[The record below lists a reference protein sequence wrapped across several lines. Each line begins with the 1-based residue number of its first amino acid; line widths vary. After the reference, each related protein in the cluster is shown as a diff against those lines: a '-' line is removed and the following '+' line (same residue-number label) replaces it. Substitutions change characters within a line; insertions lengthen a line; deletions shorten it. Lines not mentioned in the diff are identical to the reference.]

1 MRLGKAQI
9 VPVALAADSNGEPDR
24 KGPERPTMPYDSA
37 DPTMVSAT
45 HRRKTHRPLVL
56 AALIMAMFMAAI
68 EATIVATA
76 LPTIAAKLGGLALY
90 SWVFSAF
97 LLMQAVSIPIY
108 GKLSDLFGRK
118 HVFIVGILI
127 FLVGSAL
134 CGMAWS
140 MPALVAFRFI
150 QGIGAGAVQ
159 PLATTLIGDLY
170 TLEERGRVQGYL
182 SSVWGISAII
192 GPLAGAL
199 IVQHANWA
207 WVFWANLPFGVAT
220 IALVSLYLHEEVE
233 PRKPYVDYAGAG
245 LILVGL
251 VALMLALTQGGH
263 WGIAAVLFLL
273 ALAAVAMWLF
283 VRQERRAPDP
293 IMHLELWE
301 NHLIA
306 LANAATLCAG
316 IAMIGVISFLPPF
329 VQDVLGESALV
340 AGITVC
346 AMSVGWPLASVTTG
360 HLLLRVGTRQLARI
374 GGSAVFTGSLIIALA
389 ADRGPVFAGLGSFII
404 GAGLGVLNTTFI
416 VSIQTSVGWSQR
428 GVATASNML
437 MRILGNTL
445 GAAVFGGVLNLALQQ
460 NLAPGGAIH
469 AGLSSGL
476 QIVFWAVVLFAAI
489 TSVASWL
496 IPDHR
501 MRDGAM
507 KAA

>member
-170 TLEERGRVQGYL
+170 TLEERGRELGLKYIEL
-182 SSVWGISAII
+182 PGDI
-192 GPLAGAL
+192 GVLA
-199 IVQHANWA
+199 N
-207 WVFWANLPFGVAT
+207 
-220 IALVSLYLHEEVE
+220 
-233 PRKPYVDYAGAG
+233 GAG
-245 LILVGL
+245 LTMTTMDVIEHYGGAPANFLEIGGEAYTKATAALELV
-251 VALMLALTQGGH
+251 LANPRVKSLIVNFCGAFARTDVMAEGVVRAWETLQPTLPVFFSVHGTGEEE
-263 WGIAAVLFLL
+263 AVRLIRERLELEPFDRMED
-273 ALAAVAMWLF
+273 AVRAAVA
-283 VRQERRAPDP
+283 
-293 IMHLELWE
+293 
-301 NHLIA
+301 
-306 LANAATLCAG
+306 AA
-316 IAMIGVISFLPPF
+316 
-329 VQDVLGESALV
+329 
-340 AGITVC
+340 
-346 AMSVGWPLASVTTG
+346 
-360 HLLLRVGTRQLARI
+360 R
-374 GGSAVFTGSLIIALA
+374 
-389 ADRGPVFAGLGSFII
+389 
-404 GAGLGVLNTTFI
+404 
-416 VSIQTSVGWSQR
+416 
-428 GVATASNML
+428 
-437 MRILGNTL
+437 
-445 GAAVFGGVLNLALQQ
+445 
-460 NLAPGGAIH
+460 
-469 AGLSSGL
+469 
-476 QIVFWAVVLFAAI
+476 
-489 TSVASWL
+489 
-496 IPDHR
+496 
-501 MRDGAM
+501 
-507 KAA
+507 